1 MTRARVLRR
10 RRWLAVAV
18 IVLGPFMV
26 VPDVSIAT
34 VALSS
39 IKNDLRLSPED
50 LQRVMTACAIVF
62 GGVLLL
68 GRAPGRSA
76 SAAPGPRTT
85 SRPGC

>member
-1 MTRARVLRR
+1 
-10 RRWLAVAV
+10 VAV
-18 IVLGPFMV
+18 IVLGPFIV
-26 VPDVSIAT
+26 VPDASIAT
-34 VALSS
+34 VALS
-39 IKNDLRLSPED
+39 IKNDLRHSLED

-85 SRPGC
+85 SRPGCEGAQRCSPRWFS